1 MAKTK
6 QRVGHAGQ
14 DPSQQRIASVLEQDE
29 RRGKEAI
36 FEEIIAK
43 HFLNLMKK
51 TATHRFRKINPNKMN
66 NFLKN
71 QT

>member
-14 DPSQQRIASVLEQDE
+14 DPSQHRVASDLEQGE
-29 RRGKEAI
+29 RRGREAI

-43 HFLNLMKK
+43 CFLNLMKK

-66 NFLKN
+66 N
-71 QT
+71 